1 MLSVSASADQRPAIP
16 LGSVV
21 AATCAEVL
29 ADTLPSS
36 GGGDGGG
43 SRKHDGSS
51 GGSSDTLVKQL
62 SPSDTPSSMASS
74 GSGGGLP
81 SLQQLPVPPPAP
93 ELQCRA
99 AVSSLDGGGPSGGAG
114 GPSAPAMSPFAAP
127 VQPMVVGGA
136 PAMPPIGLRDGGGL
150 AGGSCAQQPSGPPP
164 AASAVKLE
172 PWAPSGSGGPP
183 KAEGMPTPPMLPGAA
198 DQPGVPRRVIANRQS
213 AARSKERRRGYVIGL
228 EQSVKRLTLQI
239 NEQQSHLHSLA
250 SNSATLCAP
259 LSLSLL
265 PSLFCCFSNWC

>member
-1 MLSVSASADQRPAIP
+1 M
-16 LGSVV
+16 
-21 AATCAEVL
+21 CAEVL

-43 SRKHDGSS
+43 SGKHDGSS

-62 SPSDTPSSMASS
+62 SPADTPSSMASS

-99 AVSSLDGGGPSGGAG
+99 AVSSPGGGGPGGGA
-114 GPSAPAMSPFAAP
+114 SAPVASPFAAP
-127 VQPMVVGGA
+127 AQPMDVGGV
-136 PAMPPIGLRDGGGL
+136 PAMPPIGLGGGGGL
-150 AGGSCAQQPSGPPP
+150 AGGSCAQQPSGPQP

-172 PWAPSGSGGPP
+172 PWAPSGGGGPV
-183 KAEGMPTPPMLPGAA
+183 KAEGMPPPPMLPGAA
-198 DQPGVPRRVIANRQS
+198 DQPEVPRRVIANRQS

-259 LSLSLL
+259 PSLSPL
-265 PSLFCCFSNWC
+265 PSLLCCSSNWC